1 MACLFGDRV
10 VQGFY
15 DQGDVVSERERLTRG
30 YCVRALQRSS
40 CRELRGDE
48 CAKCMIE
55 QECKATCYLN
65 QEEKRIFLALEK
77 QRVRP
82 PSIRCVAPDSKEAK
96 RVDVSIRIDDVVFPT
111 NFTFSYHDPL
121 HVLDI
126 TPRVSSCGGDFTLKL
141 NESLKGVVSQA
152 YVKFGGAGGVFEPSV
167 TTLCVVSGTAL
178 KCSIPALKPGRH
190 HVSVSTNAQQYT
202 PSPISFVSHHTAH
215 VYNIVPS
222 RSYGGSDRNL
232 SVSVYFFS
240 LIPKVGSEGTRVVV
254 DAHGIKGGHDYK
266 CRFDGRVVPA
276 VFNNSKLTCVAP
288 HVTKKGPVE
297 FSISLD
303 GMHYSVGG

>member
-1 MACLFGDRV
+1 MTPHSHLITRLFHLNYSLPHSYPFRKTHTHTHTNSRQVRYANDVACLFGDRV

-65 QEEKRIFLALEK
+65 QEEKRIPLALEK

-96 RVDVSIRIDDVVFPT
+96 HVDVSIRIDDVIFPT

-152 YVKFGGAGGVFEPSV
+152 YVKFER
-167 TTLCVVSGTAL
+167 CVRAWSSRMSLLFQVSIMSL
-178 KCSIPALKPGRH
+178 KRILL
-190 HVSVSTNAQQYT
+190 VSLT
-202 PSPISFVSHHTAH
+202 HT
-215 VYNIVPS
+215 
-222 RSYGGSDRNL
+222 
-232 SVSVYFFS
+232 
-240 LIPKVGSEGTRVVV
+240 
-254 DAHGIKGGHDYK
+254 
-266 CRFDGRVVPA
+266 
-276 VFNNSKLTCVAP
+276 
-288 HVTKKGPVE
+288 
-297 FSISLD
+297 
-303 GMHYSVGG
+303 